1 MTSSRESRSLIFL
14 TIVAAVLLSLL
25 PLPEMLLPFKPYWV
39 AMVVIYWSLETR
51 GIISMGLAFLI
62 GLVLDVLSGSL
73 MGLHALSLV
82 VMVFLVQRFRSRLR
96 FFPPWQQAFS
106 ILGLLVNDRIILI
119 WITVLLGESL
129 PTWKYWLPPLV
140 GMALW
145 PWLFLFLDRIRARK
159 RLHKS

>member
-1 MTSSRESRSLIFL
+1 MTSSRESRSLILL
-14 TIVAAVLLSLL
+14 TIMAAILLSLL
-25 PLPEMLLPFKPYWV
+25 PVPEVLSPFKPYWV
-39 AMVVIYWSLETR
+39 AMVLIYWSLETHDM
-51 GIISMGLAFLI
+51 ISLGLAFLI
-62 GLVLDVLSGSL
+62 GLILDALSGSL

-96 FFPPWQQAFS
+96 FFPPWQQALS
-106 ILGLLVNDRIILI
+106 VLGLLVNDRIILI

-145 PWLFLFLDRIRARK
+145 PWLFLLLDRIRARL
-159 RLHKS
+159 RLNKS

>member
-1 MTSSRESRSLIFL
+1 MTSSRESRSLILL
-14 TIVAAVLLSLL
+14 TIMAAILLSLL
-25 PLPEMLLPFKPYWV
+25 PLPEVLSPFKPYWV
-39 AMVVIYWSLETR
+39 AMVLIYWSLETHDM
-51 GIISMGLAFLI
+51 ISLGLAFLI
-62 GLVLDVLSGSL
+62 GLILDALSGSL

-96 FFPPWQQAFS
+96 FFPPWQQALS
-106 ILGLLVNDRIILI
+106 VLGLLVNDRIILI

-145 PWLFLFLDRIRARK
+145 PWLFLLLDRIRARL
-159 RLHKS
+159 RLNKS

>member
-1 MTSSRESRSLIFL
+1 MKTSRESRSLIFL
-14 TIVAAVLLSLL
+14 TIAAAVLLTLL
-25 PLPEMLLPFKPYWV
+25 PLPAVLLPFKPYWV
-39 AMVVIYWSLETR
+39 ALVVIYWSLETVD
-51 GIISMGLAFLI
+51 IINLGLAFLI
-62 GLVLDVLSGSL
+62 GLVLDTLSGSL

-96 FFPPWQQAFS
+96 FFPPWQQALS
-106 ILGLLVNDRIILI
+106 VLGLLVNDRIILI
-119 WITVLLGESL
+119 WITVLLGEPL

-145 PWLFLFLDRIRARK
+145 PWLFLLLDRIRSRM